1 MRVDLRC
8 PGTFRRVTNS
18 NTQRAL
24 EEGVACG
31 LKRDLS
37 QGQYDD
43 RRGDGERDEIPQD
56 G

>member
-1 MRVDLRC
+1 MRC
-8 PGTFRRVTNS
+8 FATFRRVTNS

-31 LKRDLS
+31 LKWGLS

-43 RRGDGERDEIPQD
+43 RREDGERDEIPQD